1 MKLKKC
7 QENQI
12 SQRIVVAQ
20 CLRIKVKTVNCQIQH
35 QTNLLQS
42 IIRKITKLT
51 KKENHIKRKKML
63 KSLKKRKKMN
73 KLIVKSKRINKK
85 CVNKISNK

>member
-12 SQRIVVAQ
+12 SQKIVVAQ

-51 KKENHIKRKKML
+51 KKENLIKRKKML
-63 KSLKKRKKMN
+63 KMYKHVKTQSALSLALSGTALNRAEM
-73 KLIVKSKRINKK
+73 IQS
-85 CVNKISNK
+85 

>member
-12 SQRIVVAQ
+12 SQKIVVAQ

-42 IIRKITKLT
+42 I
-51 KKENHIKRKKML
+51 KRKRML

-85 CVNKISNK
+85 FVNKISNK

>member
-12 SQRIVVAQ
+12 FQKIVVAQ

-42 IIRKITKLT
+42 IIRKITKLK
-51 KKENHIKRKKML
+51 KKENLIKRKRML

-85 CVNKISNK
+85 FVNKISNK

>member
-12 SQRIVVAQ
+12 SQKIVVAQ
-20 CLRIKVKTVNCQIQH
+20 CLRIKVKTVNYQIQH

-51 KKENHIKRKKML
+51 KKENHFKRKKML

-73 KLIVKSKRINKK
+73 KQIVKSKRINKK